1 VKEMITLLYVMS
13 VIVAMLPWSY
23 LVGWLGLSKFRI
35 LDISKE
41 LRNIEKEYR
50 TLNPQEKKAKIL
62 EERASRLRKRLSN
75 FFIVNL
81 LALWGGVFASMLISE
96 YMYVFFVLTY
106 GGGKPIPSP
115 LGLPVI
121 SSSSGS
127 FNELFLFLATLIGYQ
142 VLHNRIAGIDLLR
155 TQTTP

>member
-1 VKEMITLLYVMS
+1 MITLLYVMS
-13 VIVAMLPWSY
+13 VLVAMLPWSY

-35 LDISKE
+35 IDIARE

-81 LALWGGVFASMLISE
+81 LALWGGVFISMLLSE

-115 LGLPVI
+115 LGLPIV
-121 SSSSGS
+121 SNPGGS
-127 FNELFLFLATLIGYQ
+127 LNELFVFLATLVGYQ
-142 VLHNRIAGIDLLR
+142 ALHNRISGIDLLR
-155 TQTTP
+155 SQPAS

>member
-1 VKEMITLLYVMS
+1 MITLLYVMS

-50 TLNPQEKKAKIL
+50 ALNPQEKKAKIL

-81 LALWGGVFASMLISE
+81 LA
-96 YMYVFFVLTY
+96 
-106 GGGKPIPSP
+106 
-115 LGLPVI
+115 
-121 SSSSGS
+121 
-127 FNELFLFLATLIGYQ
+127 
-142 VLHNRIAGIDLLR
+142 
-155 TQTTP
+155 